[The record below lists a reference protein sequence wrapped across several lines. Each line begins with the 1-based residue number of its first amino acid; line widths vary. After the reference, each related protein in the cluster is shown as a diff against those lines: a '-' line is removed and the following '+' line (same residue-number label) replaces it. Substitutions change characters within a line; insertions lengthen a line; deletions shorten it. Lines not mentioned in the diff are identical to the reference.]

1 MQAPQESLRVIRYW
15 RRVSK
20 ASEHAGC
27 VGRNSWSGGGCD
39 LEGGRCGG
47 RTYACY
53 FGHSCV
59 GWHGNLN
66 LSSTTMSRNPV
77 LTMKTVLVRPTST
90 SHNLAPTLSLTQ
102 DTAHGAYSSVI
113 LKTFLQP
120 LLGLAYTT
128 TKQTIPLLSIQS
140 YWPQHAA
147 ELSTSSQIPRSVQP
161 PLRKPLQ
168 YYRRSIPCRRP
179 QSERLERFTLSRC

>member
-1 MQAPQESLRVIRYW
+1 VNTPGVLGETAGVVGDATLKVVVVEVAPTRVISGIVVW
-15 RRVSK
+15 
-20 ASEHAGC
+20 
-27 VGRNSWSGGGCD
+27 VGMA
-39 LEGGRCGG
+39 
-47 RTYACY
+47 T
-53 FGHSCV
+53 
-59 GWHGNLN
+59 
-66 LSSTTMSRNPV
+66 STLAARLSRNPV